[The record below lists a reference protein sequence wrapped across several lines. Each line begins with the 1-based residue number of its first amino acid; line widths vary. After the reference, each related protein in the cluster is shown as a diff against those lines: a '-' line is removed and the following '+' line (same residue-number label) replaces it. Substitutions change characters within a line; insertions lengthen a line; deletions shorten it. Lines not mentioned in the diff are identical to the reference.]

1 MITGADLLR
10 DNRTA
15 IFNEDRT
22 HRFLLKRDIKSWVDS
37 ICLFIMLNPSK
48 ADEERNDNTV
58 SRCIKFAETWGFG
71 KLWVLNIFSICSTDP
86 AALYLPGAELH
97 SPDNDD
103 YIRAAISVGDR
114 VVLACGNHGKLND
127 RGGQVKQMIRQ
138 AGKVPMALG
147 LTNPSDG
154 YWMPKHPLARGKAW
168 VPYDVE
174 LITL

>member
-1 MITGADLLR
+1 MINGADLLR
-10 DNRTA
+10 DKRTA

-22 HRFLLKRDIKSWVDS
+22 HRFLLKRDIISWADT

-48 ADEERNDNTV
+48 ADEDRNDNTV

-86 AALYLPGAELH
+86 AALYLPGGRINL
-97 SPDNDD
+97 PINDE
-103 YIRAAISVGDR
+103 YIQASIAVADR

-127 RGGQVKQMIRQ
+127 RAGQVKRMIRQ
-138 AGKVPMALG
+138 GGKVPMALG

-154 YWMPKHPLARGKAW
+154 YVMPKHPLARGKSW
-168 VPYDVE
+168 IPYDVE